1 MKGVVMG
8 CILLICFL
16 LAGCNDG
23 SEQAKGDPKKQE
35 TPISEPSKN
44 KQVEEPEVKKGT
56 PEWDML
62 QIEKSVENSDEDVFM
77 SYQNSENPLFYKEQK
92 RWIEEAKFKKEQG
105 YTLTVDLSFTKEND
119 TKGMVYFRVQMRHPN
134 LESTNNLVIY
144 QAVKVNDKWI
154 LNDVPFETISSES
167 GTITVYYKKG
177 QEDPAQK
184 TLKDASDIVEF
195 YSKKFDWKSGPISIK
210 LYSNNRE
217 VSATVPW
224 IMLGGWN
231 EIGESLKINSDS
243 MSQIFK
249 YLAHEL
255 THKMVGDI
263 TNDNASIYI
272 QEGFATYLQAAIIRD
287 GNGSVS
293 YDPQKSIEN
302 AQKAMEI
309 SNTVKTIEELG
320 QIDYTDPEG
329 SLYRDGALLSTYLIE
344 TKGVNMFFDMLKYLS
359 SFEYIDK
366 RIEHKLKMVNSRT
379 VEAIEKVYGPDEQ
392 VSADLKNYYIK

>member
-8 CILLICFL
+8 CILLMCFL

-23 SEQAKGDPKKQE
+23 SEQAMGDPKKQE
-35 TPISEPSKN
+35 TPTSEPNKN
-44 KQVEEPEVKKGT
+44 KQMEEPEVKKGT

-62 QIEKSVENSDEDVFM
+62 QIEKAVENSDEDVFM

-119 TKGMVYFRVQMRHPN
+119 TKGMVYFRVKMRHLN

-167 GTITVYYKKG
+167 GTIAVYYKKG

-320 QIDYTDPEG
+320 QIDYTNLEG